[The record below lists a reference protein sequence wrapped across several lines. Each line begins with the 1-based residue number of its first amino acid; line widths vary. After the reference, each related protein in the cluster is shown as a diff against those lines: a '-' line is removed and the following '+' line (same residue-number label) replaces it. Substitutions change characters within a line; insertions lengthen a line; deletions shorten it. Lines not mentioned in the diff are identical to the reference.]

1 MSNDLS
7 VKNRLIFLRG
17 GFAGY
22 LLAKRGEK
30 IWNKILDWADKK
42 TDSNSKDSLFSSNF
56 SSKSESKSIQRQ
68 LIDFLKGNPFGWK
81 PSLICW

>member
-7 VKNRLIFLRG
+7 VKNRLILLRG

-30 IWNKILDWADKK
+30 IWNKILD
-42 TDSNSKDSLFSSNF
+42 
-56 SSKSESKSIQRQ
+56 
-68 LIDFLKGNPFGWK
+68 
-81 PSLICW
+81 

>member
-1 MSNDLS
+1 MFGYRNAERIMIISQKKSKKLFLKNTASLLNNNWMSNDLS

-30 IWNKILDWADKK
+30 IWNKILD
-42 TDSNSKDSLFSSNF
+42 
-56 SSKSESKSIQRQ
+56 
-68 LIDFLKGNPFGWK
+68 
-81 PSLICW
+81 

>member
-22 LLAKRGEK
+22 LLAKGGEK

-42 TDSNSKDSLFSSNF
+42 NRF
-56 SSKSESKSIQRQ
+56 
-68 LIDFLKGNPFGWK
+68 
-81 PSLICW
+81 